1 MNKVISCLYSFFKKH
16 FLDYWYDVFTNRVVK
31 FWSDILRR
39 PSLNFLVFQFANILW
54 FCFVF
59 SISHTVITD
68 LPGYIK
74 ESPARITRIPS
85 LISYIIDSI
94 EINYLG
100 ALILFLSVPTTI
112 TLIEYLIKKNKL
124 CNSQLFNKKE
134 FIINTIIYILFHPF
148 FVFIF
153 DDNMSNSGGLYL
165 AILGPIVTSLILPLT
180 ILLPFLVIFIVE
192 QTKHSRYAQIPYVK
206 SNVNI
211 YKLIP
216 FAVIIYTL
224 LVVLFAALLWL
235 VIPIYMR

>member
-1 MNKVISCLYSFFKKH
+1 MYKAIVDFFKTYFGKTPQG
-16 FLDYWYDVFTNRVVK
+16 DK
-31 FWSDILRR
+31 FWGDILRR
-39 PSLNFLVFQFANILW
+39 PSLNFLVVQFANILW

-68 LPGYIK
+68 LPDYIK

-124 CNSQLFNKKE
+124 SNSQLFNKKE

-148 FVFIF
+148 FIYIF
-153 DDNMSNSGGLYL
+153 NDMSNGGGLYL
-165 AILGPIVTSLILPLT
+165 AIMGPIVTSLILPLT
-180 ILLPFLVIFIVE
+180 ILLPFFVIFIVE
-192 QTKHSRYAQIPYVK
+192 QIKSARYAAIPYVK
-206 SNVNI
+206 STVNI

-216 FAVIIYTL
+216 VAIIIYTL

>member
-1 MNKVISCLYSFFKKH
+1 MNKVVSCLYSFFKKH

-39 PSLNFLVFQFANILW
+39 PSLNFLVFQFVNILW
-54 FCFVF
+54 FCFLF

-68 LPGYIK
+68 LPDYIK

-124 CNSQLFNKKE
+124 SNSQLFNKKE

-148 FVFIF
+148 FIYIF
-153 DDNMSNSGGLYL
+153 NDMSNGGGLYL
-165 AILGPIVTSLILPLT
+165 AIMGPIVTSLILPLT
-180 ILLPFLVIFIVE
+180 ILLPFFVIFIVE
-192 QTKHSRYAQIPYVK
+192 QIKSARYAAIPYVK
-206 SNVNI
+206 STVNI

-216 FAVIIYTL
+216 VAIIIYTL